1 MKLPDGQVVVIIGAS
16 SGIGL
21 ATAEAFSEAGA
32 HVVLAA
38 RRRGA
43 LDLAAE
49 RCRSL
54 GAASVDAAPTDVL
67 HHEQVDQLLA
77 DARAAHGRVDV
88 VVNAAGVMAYG
99 TIEELPLEVLTA
111 VIDTATHGTA
121 HVARAALPVFRTQG
135 TGTLIIVSS
144 VLASV
149 PCPEIGAYIAGKW
162 GQRGLAEVLR
172 LETRDVDGVR
182 VCTVSPGAVDTP
194 IYRRAANTGGAVG
207 KPPPPVDQPAKVA
220 RAIVRCAA
228 GGHEHV
234 SVGLLNW
241 FVIAGYRLAKPLFEA
256 MVGPLYQRLGRG
268 DEMVPPTTG
277 NVLESDD
284 DLVGLS

>member
-1 MKLPDGQVVVIIGAS
+1 MSPKGQVVVIAGAS

-38 RRRGA
+38 RGVAA
-43 LDLAAE
+43 LERAGE
-49 RCRSL
+49 RCRAS
-54 GAASVDAAPTDVL
+54 GAASVAVVPTDVL
-67 HHEQVDQLLA
+67 DHRQVDQLLD
-77 DARAAHGRVDV
+77 DAQSAHGRVDV
-88 VVNAAGVMAYG
+88 VVHAAGVMAYG
-99 TIEELPLEVLTA
+99 TIEELPLDVLTT

-121 HVARAALPVFRTQG
+121 HVARAALPVFRSQG
-135 TGTLIIVSS
+135 AGTLIIVSS

-162 GQRGLAEVLR
+162 GQRGMAEVLR
-172 LETRDVDGVR
+172 LETRDADGVR

-194 IYRRAANTGGAVG
+194 IYRRAANIGGAVG

-220 RAIVRCAA
+220 RAIVTCAA

-256 MVGPLYQRLGRG
+256 MVGPLYRRLARG
-268 DEMVPPTTG
+268 DEMVLPTTG
-277 NVLESDD
+277 NVFASDD
-284 DLVGLS
+284 DPVSVS